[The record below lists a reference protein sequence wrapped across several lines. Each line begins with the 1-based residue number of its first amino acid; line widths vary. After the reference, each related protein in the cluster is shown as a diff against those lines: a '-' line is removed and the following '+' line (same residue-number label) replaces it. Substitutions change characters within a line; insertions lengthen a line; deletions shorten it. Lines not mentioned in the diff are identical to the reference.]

1 MVWIES
7 LQLVPSL
14 LLRSS
19 KLINTLLSY
28 FLINLL
34 SYLLIGYFLIYFYS
48 SIVAGTANSGF
59 NIVLTA
65 FLNAAWVYGAYHV
78 IEKSKTPIAV
88 CYHSIIQIY
97 IY

>member
-1 MVWIES
+1 
-7 LQLVPSL
+7 
-14 LLRSS
+14 
-19 KLINTLLSY
+19 
-28 FLINLL
+28 
-34 SYLLIGYFLIYFYS
+34 LIGYFLIYFYS

-88 CYHSIIQIY
+88 CYLNYSNLHILIY
-97 IY
+97 FKLMIRLDF

>member
-1 MVWIES
+1 M
-7 LQLVPSL
+7 
-14 LLRSS
+14 
-19 KLINTLLSY
+19 
-28 FLINLL
+28 
-34 SYLLIGYFLIYFYS
+34 FYS
-48 SIVAGTANSGF
+48 SIVAGTANAGF